1 VAVEVKQQTVQTL
14 FLALLLQLV
23 AERVDLA
30 QSMQVA
36 LLVDQEAV
44 VLTQADRGVQQV
56 QQGKVTQVVMHLALI
71 LTLLVVVEVLHKL
84 DLEIIQEW
92 VGQEQQV
99 R

>member
-71 LTLLVVVEVLHKL
+71 LTPLVAVEVLHKL